1 MKLKLTLILFLC
13 ALLGPCCLK
22 AGAQATTPEEQLKE
36 LQKGIDESVEKMAD
50 NYKLEDWQIFYVDSI
65 MTHDFLAMNEE
76 FQQLQKT
83 KATNTD
89 LYQQIQDKWMDQMY
103 EAFHKVFDEKQWARY
118 LKNGAE
124 REKKNREKRAAKREK
139 SQQ

>member
-1 MKLKLTLILFLC
+1 MKLKLTLIFVLC

-36 LQKGIDESVEKMAD
+36 IQKGID
-50 NYKLEDWQIFYVDSI
+50 YKLEDWQIFYVDSI

-76 FQQLQKT
+76 LQQLQKT
-83 KATNTD
+83 KATNTE

-103 EAFHKVFDEKQWARY
+103 EAFHKVLDEKQWARY
-118 LKNGAE
+118 LKNGGE

>member
-1 MKLKLTLILFLC
+1 MKLKLTLIFVLC

-36 LQKGIDESVEKMAD
+36 IQKGIDESVEKMAD
-50 NYKLEDWQIFYVDSI
+50 NYKLEDWQIFYV
-65 MTHDFLAMNEE
+65 E
-76 FQQLQKT
+76 
-83 KATNTD
+83 
-89 LYQQIQDKWMDQMY
+89 DKWMDQMY
-103 EAFHKVFDEKQWARY
+103 EAFHKVLDEKQWARY
-118 LKNGAE
+118 LKNGGE